1 MASTVFPAASAG
13 VTPKTI
19 AYTSGTTV
27 FTAPAGTTTI
37 ELILVGGGGAGGDGS
52 HNGSTFSSAGGGGGG
67 QYFKGNIVVVPGTSY
82 NVVIGAGGARVANT
96 IGANGTSST
105 FGSLAT
111 ALGGGGGGVYD
122 AVTLDTGAC
131 GGGSGMTGGYD
142 NRFGGAGGGMGS
154 KPYSY
159 FSDGVEKVG
168 GIDRGPTG
176 VGGSTKVGIG
186 LIGSHGA
193 FGGNAAGDLVNAT
206 RPHGGMGINGFCGGG
221 GGGVG
226 RGITDSWHRSFGSA
240 GGGTGALGTTS
251 VATSAAANTGSGGGG
266 GAGDATRKVAGAGG
280 SGYAKI
286 TYWS

>member
-111 ALGGGGGGVYD
+111 ALGGGGG
-122 AVTLDTGAC
+122 
-131 GGGSGMTGGYD
+131 
-142 NRFGGAGGGMGS
+142 
-154 KPYSY
+154 
-159 FSDGVEKVG
+159 
-168 GIDRGPTG
+168 
-176 VGGSTKVGIG
+176 
-186 LIGSHGA
+186 
-193 FGGNAAGDLVNAT
+193 
-206 RPHGGMGINGFCGGG
+206 
-221 GGGVG
+221 
-226 RGITDSWHRSFGSA
+226 
-240 GGGTGALGTTS
+240 
-251 VATSAAANTGSGGGG
+251 
-266 GAGDATRKVAGAGG
+266 
-280 SGYAKI
+280 
-286 TYWS
+286 